1 MHEIDVWAGANL
13 ADAEVIPRKYGLGP
27 SETWAVRLRIS
38 GPAVADPDTLRRLA
52 DEAKEI
58 IAASPQAKVVRT
70 DWRQRVPT
78 IVAVYDVTNGRWA
91 NVDRKSIADATRRAF
106 DGVTIEAQYREKG

>member
-1 MHEIDVWAGANL
+1 MHEIDVWAGENL

-38 GPAVADPDTLRRLA
+38 GPAVADPATLRRLA

-78 IVAVYDVTNGRWA
+78 IVADVRRHQRSL
-91 NVDRKSIADATRRAF
+91 DERKP
-106 DGVTIEAQYREKG
+106 